1 MAWWMSGSVSRSVL
15 FYIGLLSRMN
25 RFLEEKLW
33 YCQRSASE
41 KLKLW
46 KDLYFVCLPFVFK
59 VLWEAIKL
67 KRNWHVFKFDI
78 KIHQWGKSTK
88 KNENL
93 SQGQEGLFFSKTPI
107 ISKKKIKCNL
117 SSCTIQQ
124 SFSFDCFPNT
134 SLSNNL
140 LPNTYFLS
148 IEILHG
154 LKIEDL
160 KRLKGGP

>member
-1 MAWWMSGSVSRSVL
+1 MFSNL
-15 FYIGLLSRMN
+15 T
-25 RFLEEKLW
+25 
-33 YCQRSASE
+33 
-41 KLKLW
+41 LK
-46 KDLYFVCLPFVFK
+46 FINGEK
-59 VLWEAIKL
+59 VLKRMKICL
-67 KRNWHVFKFDI
+67 KDKRVYFFQRH
-78 KIHQWGKSTK
+78 
-88 KNENL
+88 L
-93 SQGQEGLFFSKTPI
+93 LFL
-107 ISKKKIKCNL
+107 KKKIKCNL

>member
-1 MAWWMSGSVSRSVL
+1 M
-15 FYIGLLSRMN
+15 
-25 RFLEEKLW
+25 
-33 YCQRSASE
+33 
-41 KLKLW
+41 
-46 KDLYFVCLPFVFK
+46 
-59 VLWEAIKL
+59 
-67 KRNWHVFKFDI
+67 
-78 KIHQWGKSTK
+78 
-88 KNENL
+88 
-93 SQGQEGLFFSKTPI
+93 
-107 ISKKKIKCNL
+107 KCNL